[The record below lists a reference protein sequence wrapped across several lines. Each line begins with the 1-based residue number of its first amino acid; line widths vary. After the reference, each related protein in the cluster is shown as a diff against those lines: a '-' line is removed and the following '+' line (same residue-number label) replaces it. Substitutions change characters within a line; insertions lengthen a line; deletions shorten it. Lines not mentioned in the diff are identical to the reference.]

1 MNVLQALSDQHL
13 SCSICM
19 ELYTD
24 PKQLP
29 CLHSFC
35 KQCLSTHILKQVAGS
50 GDIAFPCPVCR
61 NMCKPANPD
70 PTKIMEWVDSFPDNF
85 FIKNLMDTYET
96 QIRTT
101 GSMTVE
107 DQLQSLVVEAETCP
121 WHKKE
126 NVLVYCAVRKGGAC
140 GLCLKS
146 SIHDDCAKSHL
157 TLDKAQNL
165 AGNRL
170 EDFKKRVVALSSR
183 IETVNQKLSSK
194 PEELKYKK
202 EELKLEISQHFSD
215 LKTKINK
222 LLLQKEKETI
232 KELTNVIDQESK
244 KVTEAKAEATSVS
257 GSLKNTGQLF
267 DELIQSRPVKT
278 LSLADRVEEEL
289 ATYERGTMKAE
300 KVCDKLDIKLHQTED
315 YLTAMKNMQW
325 GRIQVGEDVVDEV
338 TDAQLFPSSNKQT
351 APSVAIQS
359 LPVSSLERDGSN
371 HAEKLPLNEACIAG
385 ASVDALSTEERR
397 DLKKKRCVE
406 DASVKTKVICPKVEP
421 QPSVSPRREVFQTQ
435 PDPRQRDFLSAT
447 VSNSPQQENSSQ
459 ATASAVSNST
469 DRTVASSTEFQLN
482 PTHDFNGLCPNDVH
496 SASYVGVCPFGQN
509 CLLIVDRWNK
519 KLKLIQVGG
528 RRLIVYAFADTQEPW
543 DVTYISQ
550 DSVAVTCPSTS
561 YILTISV
568 TSSTMDIS
576 RFIKT
581 LVGYS
586 AVAHLDGHRFAAGV
600 CKPFGNPRVHIL
612 DCSTDNANILRELP
626 SNVTYPRT
634 MDLTLNKDLYICDWS
649 LKEIS
654 VFDQNNFT
662 QKLRYKGSGREGVLR
677 EPVGTTKDR
686 RGNLY
691 IADRKTKKIHV
702 ISSSTGARLGLL
714 TLDIPSDPKVI
725 VIAEAERQYSSSGEV
740 LVVATGSG
748 RLFVY
753 DLITPDMP

>member
-1 MNVLQALSDQHL
+1 MNVLQELSDQHL

-29 CLHSFC
+29 CLHNFC
-35 KQCLSTHILKQVAGS
+35 KQCLSTHILKKVAGS
-50 GDIAFPCPVCR
+50 GDVAFPCPVCR

-70 PTKIMEWVDSFPDNF
+70 PSKIMEWVDSFPDNF
-85 FIKNLMDTYET
+85 FIKNLMDTFET
-96 QIRTT
+96 QSRTT

-107 DQLQSLVVEAETCP
+107 DQLQALVVEAETCP
-121 WHKKE
+121 RHKKE
-126 NVLVYCAVRKGGAC
+126 NVLVYCTVKKGGAC
-140 GLCLKS
+140 GLCLQS

-170 EDFKKRVVALSSR
+170 KDFKKRVGTLSSR

-194 PEELKYKK
+194 PDELKFKK
-202 EELKLEISQHFSD
+202 EELALEISQHFTD

-222 LLLQKEKETI
+222 LLLQKEKETM
-232 KELTNVIDQESK
+232 KELKSVMDQESK
-244 KVTEAKAEATSVS
+244 KVTEAKGEATSIS
-257 GSLKNTGQLF
+257 GSLKNTEQLF
-267 DELIQSRPVKT
+267 EKLIQSRPTKT
-278 LSLADRVEEEL
+278 LSLADRVEEQL

-300 KVCDKLDIKLHQTED
+300 KVCDGLDIKLHQTED
-315 YLTAMKNMQW
+315 NLTAMKNMQW
-325 GRIQVGEDVVDEV
+325 GRILVGENVDEV
-338 TDAQLFPSSNKQT
+338 TDAQLFAASSMQT

-359 LPVSSLERDGSN
+359 LPVLSVNKDGST
-371 HAEKLPLNEACIAG
+371 HAEKLPPREACTAG
-385 ASVDALSTEERR
+385 ASVDALSTKEQR
-397 DLKKKRCVE
+397 DLKKKLCVE
-406 DASVKTKVICPKVEP
+406 NTSVKTNVTYPKVEP
-421 QPSVSPRREVFQTQ
+421 QPSVSPRTEVFQTQ
-435 PDPRQRDFLSAT
+435 SDPRQRDFVSAT
-447 VSNSPQQENSSQ
+447 VSNSTQHENSPQ
-459 ATASAVSNST
+459 ATASAVSNPT
-469 DRTVASSTEFQLN
+469 NVAPSPEFQLN

-509 CLLIVDRWNK
+509 CLLILDRWNK
-519 KLKLIQVGG
+519 KLKLIQIGG
-528 RRLIVYAFADTQEPW
+528 RRLLVYAFADTQEPW

-568 TSSTMDIS
+568 TSSSIDIS

-581 LVGYS
+581 VVGYS

-600 CKPFGNPRVHIL
+600 CKPFGMPRVDIL
-612 DCSTDNANILRELP
+612 DCSSDNANILRELP

-634 MDLTLNKDLYICDWS
+634 MDLTLNKDLFICDWS

-654 VFDQNNFT
+654 VFDKNDFT

-702 ISSSTGARLGLL
+702 ISSTTGSRLGLL

-725 VIAEAERQYSSSGEV
+725 VIAEAERRYSSSGEV

-753 DLITPDMP
+753 DLITPDIP